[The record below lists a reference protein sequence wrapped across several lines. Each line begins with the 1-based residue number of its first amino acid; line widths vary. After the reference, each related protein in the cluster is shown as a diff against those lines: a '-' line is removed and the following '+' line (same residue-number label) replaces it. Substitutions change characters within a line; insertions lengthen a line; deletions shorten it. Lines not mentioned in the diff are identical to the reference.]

1 MMNDH
6 VNGTE
11 EQLVG
16 LLHGAAIE
24 YEGTHIQGLLC
35 RAGDVVL
42 SMRTTLGH
50 IRELAEEHNGGP
62 EYGGVGWGQ
71 VMEWCDI
78 HLDGQRKKANS
89 LLDGNPTPPIMGEEP
104 RKETR

>member
-1 MMNDH
+1 MSKTETLAAPRN
-6 VNGTE
+6 TE

-24 YEGTHIQGLLC
+24 YEGTRIQGLLC

-42 SMRTTLGH
+42 SLHTTLGH

-62 EYGGVGWGQ
+62 EYGSTGWGQ

-78 HLDGQRKKANS
+78 HLDGQRKQANS
-89 LLDGNPTPPIMGEEP
+89 PICLKRSATWMQSQ
-104 RKETR
+104 